1 MYKFRSLEPSD
12 LATKKWRV
20 NFTNSE
26 TGKIKTVNFGA
37 KGYRDYTTIDDR
49 EEAQKARAAYRSR
62 HAGDNLTDPISPGAL
77 SWWILWGDYDNT
89 SQNLTAYRRH
99 FKI

>member
-1 MYKFRSLEPSD
+1 MYRFRSLEPSD

-26 TGKIKTVNFGA
+26 NGKIKTVNFGA
-37 KGYRDYTTIDDR
+37 KGYRDYTTIEDK
-49 EEAQKARAAYRSR
+49 EEALKARAAYRNR
-62 HAGDNLTDPISPGAL
+62 HAKDNLSDPMSPGAL
-77 SWWILWGDYDNT
+77 SYYILWGDT
-89 SQNLTAYRRH
+89 SNVNQNLSAYRRR